1 MAEDVHK
8 RGGHL
13 NEIVVVTFV
22 VLLVLLLT
30 VQTWPNIVAAARPE
44 RGATVHGQIMA
55 SPSPSSSA
63 SASRSPL
70 PTGHE

>member
-8 RGGHL
+8 KGGHL
-13 NEIVVVTFV
+13 NEVVVMTFV
-22 VLLVLLLT
+22 VLLVILLT

-44 RGATVHGQIMA
+44 RAATMHGQITA
-55 SPSPSSSA
+55 SPSPSS